1 MTDIKAIETRYNGYR
16 FRSRLEARWAVFF
29 DKCNIRYE
37 YESEGYELPNGEK
50 YLPDFYLPD
59 LDVHV
64 EVKRNTPEGIKEVL
78 KKCDKA
84 ISWGGPI
91 KCIVILSDVPKPRT
105 NDGGLWHFPCVYW
118 APGLPTWGWFFF
130 SDSGE
135 LDGGNGEVSFSTFP
149 GSWSTKTIAAQTDA
163 ALFKKLLEQLPKR
176 VEFFDRLISIG
187 GSYPDNSGVFDALE
201 AARSA
206 RFEHGE
212 GATV

>member
-1 MTDIKAIETRYNGYR
+1 MTDIKVIETRYNGYR

-37 YESEGYELPNGEK
+37 YESEGYELPNGKK

-64 EVKRNTPEGIKEVL
+64 EVKRNTPEGIKEVRE
-78 KKCDKA
+78 KCPSA

-91 KCIVILSDVPKPRT
+91 KCIVVLSDVPKPHT
-105 NDGGLWHFPCVYW
+105 NDGGLWHYPCVYW
-118 APGLPTWGWFFF
+118 SSHGTKWGWFFF
-130 SDSGE
+130 SNPGE
-135 LDGGNGEVSFSTFP
+135 REGNGNVSAALYPDSSP
-149 GSWSTKTIAAQTDA
+149 TKTIAAQTDA
-163 ALFKKLLEQLPKR
+163 ALCKKLWKETPER
-176 VEFFDRLISIG
+176 VEYFDWLISIG
-187 GSYPDNSGVFDALE
+187 GSYPMNSGVFDALE

-212 GATV
+212 EATA